1 MSILPHDNFI
11 QVYPNVLGS
20 NLCQAL
26 IDLLES
32 SPESQMRVDNYERP
46 NFSQISL
53 QQMQE
58 GERFLEPVMQAM
70 KQCFQRYSH
79 SLPSFAKYFPHRFTL
94 EQFRVKKYRN
104 DGIDVFE
111 DHVDV
116 RDYTSARR
124 FLACLFYLNTV
135 EEGGETEFF
144 FPNDQNRLIKPIQGQ
159 VAIFPPNWQFPHRGR
174 KTISGNKYIM
184 SSYFHFID
192 A

>member
-1 MSILPHDNFI
+1 MSTLPHEHFI

-32 SPESQMRVDNYERP
+32 FPDSQMRVDNHERP

-53 QQMQE
+53 QRME
-58 GERFLEPVMQAM
+58 KGKVFLDPVMQAM

-79 SLPSFAKYFPHRFTL
+79 SLPTFAKYFPHRFTL

-104 DGIDVFE
+104 DGVDVFE

-116 RDYTSARR
+116 QDYTSARR

-144 FPNDQNRLIKPIQGQ
+144 FPNDQNKLVKPIQGQ
-159 VAIFPPNWQFPHRGR
+159 VVVFPPNWQFPHRGR

>member
-1 MSILPHDNFI
+1 MSMLPHENFI

-20 NLCQAL
+20 NLCHAL

-53 QQMQE
+53 QRME
-58 GERFLEPVMQAM
+58 KGKVFLDPVMQAM

-79 SLPSFAKYFPHRFTL
+79 SLPTFAKYFPHRFTL

-111 DHVDV
+111 DHAL
-116 RDYTSARR
+116 Y
-124 FLACLFYLNTV
+124 
-135 EEGGETEFF
+135 
-144 FPNDQNRLIKPIQGQ
+144 
-159 VAIFPPNWQFPHRGR
+159 
-174 KTISGNKYIM
+174 
-184 SSYFHFID
+184 
-192 A
+192 

>member
-1 MSILPHDNFI
+1 MSMLPHENFI
-11 QVYPNVLGS
+11 QVYPNVVGS

-32 SPESQMRVDNYERP
+32 SPESQMRVDNHERP

-53 QQMQE
+53 QQMQK

-79 SLPSFAKYFPHRFTL
+79 SLPTFAKYFPHRFTL

-104 DGIDVFE
+104 DDIDVFE

-116 RDYTSARR
+116 SDYTSARR
-124 FLACLFYLNTV
+124 FLACLFYLNSV

-144 FPNDQNRLIKPIQGQ
+144 FPNDQNKLIKPIQGQ
-159 VAIFPPNWQFPHRGR
+159 VVVFPPNWQFPHRGR

>member
-1 MSILPHDNFI
+1 MSMLPHENFI

-20 NLCQAL
+20 NLCHAL

-32 SPESQMRVDNYERP
+32 SPESQMRVDNHERP

-53 QQMQE
+53 QRME
-58 GERFLEPVMQAM
+58 KGKVFLDPVMQAM

-79 SLPSFAKYFPHRFTL
+79 SLPTFTKYFPHRFTL

-116 RDYTSARR
+116 QDYTSARR

-144 FPNDQNRLIKPIQGQ
+144 FPNDQNRLVKPIQGQ
-159 VAIFPPNWQFPHRGR
+159 VVVFPPNWQFPHRGR

>member
-1 MSILPHDNFI
+1 MSMLPHENFI

-20 NLCQAL
+20 NICQAL

-32 SPESQMRVDNYERP
+32 SPDSQMRVDNHERP

-53 QQMQE
+53 QRME
-58 GERFLEPVMQAM
+58 KGKVFLDPVMQAM

-79 SLPSFAKYFPHRFTL
+79 SLPTFAKYFPHRFTL

-116 RDYTSARR
+116 QDYTSARR

-144 FPNDQNRLIKPIQGQ
+144 FPNDQNKLVKPIQGQ
-159 VAIFPPNWQFPHRGR
+159 VVVFPPNWQFPHRGR